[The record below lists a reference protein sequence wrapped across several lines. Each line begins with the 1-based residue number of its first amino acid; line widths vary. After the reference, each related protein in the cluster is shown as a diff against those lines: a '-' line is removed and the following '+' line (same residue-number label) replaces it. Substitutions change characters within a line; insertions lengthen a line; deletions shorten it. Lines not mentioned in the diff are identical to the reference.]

1 MHPRRLPNVEVLL
14 INVTKVHLGMKHECS
29 TNKGTTEDL
38 RSTRLSVETDHESHL
53 GRQTE

>member
-38 RSTRLSVETDHESHL
+38 RSTRLSVETDHERHL